1 MRTPQ
6 SRRTFV
12 LGASAVVALRAA
24 PELGYASSP
33 NTAAADLV
41 GLSATEAAARIARGE
56 FSAEDYARALLSR
69 CAARRSLNAFITL
82 EPDKVLEAARECDQ
96 KRRAGARAGP
106 LFGVPIPLKDSISTH
121 DYPTTAGTPALR
133 NFRPSRDASIVPAL
147 RSAGAIVLGKTN
159 LHELSYGWTSNNQAF
174 GPVHNPFDPTR
185 IAGGSSGGTAAAV
198 AAHMAPLGVG
208 EDTNGSIRVPA
219 ALCGVFGLR
228 PTTGR
233 YPTQG
238 CVPLTPLFDQV
249 GPLAR
254 TLGDIGLFD
263 SVITND
269 WRPIEP
275 RPLKGLRLGV
285 IRAYYYSDLD
295 REVERITGAALR
307 RLQHAGVEL
316 VELEFPELA
325 RVHDQITYPVIAH
338 DAPSAIAHYLDEYR
352 AGITFEQLIDKS
364 SPDIRDGFRA
374 VLPGGADFIT
384 DKAYAAIVQQGIPRL
399 RRRFHD
405 QFARSGVAAIVFP
418 VTCVPAL
425 PIGPE
430 ADVSIDN
437 RPISLF
443 TALARNI
450 TPTSAAGLPGLV
462 LPAGLTRSGLPVA
475 IELDGQGGADRA
487 LLALGMSV
495 TRVLGTPVPP
505 PI

>member
-1 MRTPQ
+1 
-6 SRRTFV
+6 
-12 LGASAVVALRAA
+12 
-24 PELGYASSP
+24 
-33 NTAAADLV
+33 
-41 GLSATEAAARIARGE
+41 
-56 FSAEDYARALLSR
+56 
-69 CAARRSLNAFITL
+69 
-82 EPDKVLEAARECDQ
+82 
-96 KRRAGARAGP
+96 
-106 LFGVPIPLKDSISTH
+106 
-121 DYPTTAGTPALR
+121 
-133 NFRPSRDASIVPAL
+133 
-147 RSAGAIVLGKTN
+147 
-159 LHELSYGWTSNNQAF
+159 
-174 GPVHNPFDPTR
+174 
-185 IAGGSSGGTAAAV
+185 
-198 AAHMAPLGVG
+198 
-208 EDTNGSIRVPA
+208 
-219 ALCGVFGLR
+219 
-228 PTTGR
+228 
-233 YPTQG
+233 
-238 CVPLTPLFDQV
+238 LFDQV